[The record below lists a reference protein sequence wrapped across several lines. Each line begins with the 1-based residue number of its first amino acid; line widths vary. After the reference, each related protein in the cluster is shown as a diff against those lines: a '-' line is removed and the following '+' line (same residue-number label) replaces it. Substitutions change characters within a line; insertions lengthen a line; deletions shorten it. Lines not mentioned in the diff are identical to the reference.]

1 MTHTHT
7 RFFFS
12 HTSDL
17 ENKTKDARDSRR
29 TTDAQTACAAVNEMK
44 RKRNP
49 KRENA
54 ATSISIEK
62 YHR

>member
-7 RFFFS
+7 LFFS

-29 TTDAQTACAAVNEMK
+29 TTDAQTAGAAANEMK

-49 KRENA
+49 KWENA
-54 ATSISIEK
+54 AIEK